1 MKNIFHR
8 PTSKEILRKQKRALG
23 RAIRDLDRERMKL
36 EQQEKKLIVD
46 IKNTAKKNQVNAC
59 KIMAKDL
66 VRTRRYI
73 QNFYEMKTQ
82 LQAVSLRIQTLQSNQ
97 TMTDAL
103 KNVSKAMRTMNSQ
116 VNLPQITK
124 IMMNFEKESE
134 MMDLKEEMMGDAI
147 DNVME
152 EEDDEEESENIVN
165 QIFDEIGINLNQEL
179 IDAPQGSIGVQN
191 SKLSQANAEDD
202 DSALRSRLDNLR
214 RE

>member
-1 MKNIFHR
+1 MDKVKNIFHK
-8 PTSKEILRKQKRALG
+8 PTSKEILRKQKRALN
-23 RAIRDLDRERMKL
+23 RAIRDLDRERIKL
-36 EQQEKKLIVD
+36 EQQEKQLIVN

-73 QNFYEMKTQ
+73 QKFYEMKTQ

-97 TMTDAL
+97 TMTEAM
-103 KNVSKAMRTMNSQ
+103 KGVSSAMKTMNKQ
-116 VNLPQITK
+116 INLPQISK

-134 MMDLKEEMMGDAI
+134 LMDIKEEMMNDAI
-147 DNVME
+147 DNAME

-165 QIFDEIGINLNQEL
+165 QIFDEIGISLNQEL
-179 IDAPQGSIGVQN
+179 VDTPQTSLKVSN
-191 SKLSQANAEDD
+191 TVDEDQ
-202 DSALRSRLDNLR
+202 ALRNRLDNLR